1 MKLKKHLTLFLLVII
16 SVSISAQKRAF
27 TIEDLYK
34 LKNVS
39 APVLSNSG
47 DRLAFTVTEY
57 DLPKGKTINTVY
69 LMNTNGASLINV
81 SETLAG
87 ASSPFWSSNDELFL
101 MNKGQLFKYS
111 IKTNETVQVTDF
123 YAGVSDPVV
132 SNDGRYIAFVAE
144 LFPECGTDNDCNKR
158 LEESASSG
166 PMQAYIADELLFR
179 HWTDYKGEKESY
191 LVLFD
196 TRENKYQTIIN
207 SDVLSGTYML
217 GGGPKYAFSPDSR
230 VLTYVATPEKNIA
243 NSTNTD
249 IYLMPLGGNNAVN
262 ITLAND
268 AWDGSPVYSQDG
280 NYIAYKTHTIPG
292 FEADRFRVAVYN
304 TKTLQSE
311 TLTESFDYTTD
322 NLSWSADSK
331 SIYFVADNR
340 GYSPVYKVDIDSK
353 NIIKVTDD
361 KSVRGYQTSKDEK
374 NLYLTFTSV
383 DKPSEIYSYDVNGS
397 SYSQITFFNKKI
409 TEEVD
414 IRPAEQIWVDGAD
427 GIPVHVFIV
436 KPHGFEEYKKYPLVI
451 NVHGGPQMQWMDSF
465 RGDWQVYPGS
475 GYVVAFFNPHG
486 STGYGSKY
494 TEAISKDW
502 GGKVYE
508 DVMKVT
514 ESLKKLPYVDSERMG
529 AMGWSYGGY
538 MMNWLQGQ
546 TKKFKCLAS
555 MMGIF
560 DMESMWGATEELWFA
575 NWDLGGQPWNS
586 ELYAKYSPSNFV
598 LNFSTPTL
606 IITGEKDY
614 RVPYT
619 QSIQYFNTLQSL
631 GIDSRLIIFKNDG
644 HWPSNVKSMPLYYN
658 SHLEWFHK
666 YLGGNPAPYDSK
678 ELVKNTV
685 FK

>member
-1 MKLKKHLTLFLLVII
+1 MFMKNYCLFFLVLVLA
-16 SVSISAQKRAF
+16 VSINAQKRAF

-34 LKNVS
+34 VKNVN

-47 DRLAFTVTEY
+47 EKIAFTVTEY
-57 DLPKGKTINTVY
+57 DLPKGKTITNVY
-69 LMNTNGASLINV
+69 IMNTNGSSLIDV
-81 SETLAG
+81 SEKLPG
-87 ASSPFWSSNDELFL
+87 ASSPFWSSNDELYL
-101 MNKGQLFKYS
+101 LLKGQVYKYS
-111 IKTNETVQVTDF
+111 LETNESVQITDF
-123 YAGVSDPVV
+123 YPGVSDPVF
-132 SNDGRYIAFVAE
+132 SGDGKYIAFVAD

-158 LEESASSG
+158 LDKSSSTG
-166 PMQAYIADELLFR
+166 PTQAYIADELLFR
-179 HWTDYKGEKESY
+179 HWTEYKGEKESY

-196 TRENKYQTIIN
+196 IKENKYQAITK

-230 VLTYVATPEKNIA
+230 VLSYVATPENNIA

-249 IYLMPLGGNNAVN
+249 IYLMPIGGSETVN
-262 ITLAND
+262 ITLANN
-268 AWDGSPVYSQDG
+268 AWDGSPVYSPDG
-280 NYIAYKTHTIPG
+280 NYIAYKTQSAPG
-292 FEADRFRVAVYN
+292 FESDRFRVAIYN
-304 TKTLQSE
+304 IRALQSE
-311 TLTESFDYTTD
+311 VLTESFDYTTD
-322 NLSWSADSK
+322 DLSWSSDSK
-331 SIYFVADNR
+331 SIYFTANNR
-340 GYSPVYKVDIDSK
+340 GYNPIYKVDVQSK
-353 NIIKVTDD
+353 NITKVTDD
-361 KSVRGYQTSKDEK
+361 KAILGYQISKDDK
-374 NLYLTFTSV
+374 TVYVTFSTV
-383 DKPSEIYSYDVNGS
+383 DKPGEIYSYDVS
-397 SYSQITFFNKKI
+397 SSVYSQITFFNKKI
-409 TEEVD
+409 AEDVD
-414 IRPAEQIWVDGAD
+414 IRPAEQMWVDGAD
-427 GIPVHVFIV
+427 GVPVHVFIV
-436 KPHGFEEYKKYPLVI
+436 KPHGYEEYKKYPLII

-486 STGYGSKY
+486 STGYGSLY
-494 TEAISKDW
+494 TEAISRDW

-514 ESLKKLPYVDSERMG
+514 EALEKLAYIDSNRVG

-546 TKKFKCLAS
+546 TKKFKCFAS
-555 MMGIF
+555 MMGLF
-560 DMESMWGATEELWFA
+560 DLESMWGATEELWFV

-586 ELYAKYSPSNFV
+586 ELYNFLSPSNYV
-598 LNFSTPTL
+598 KNFSTPTL

-644 HWPSNVKSMPLYYN
+644 HWPNNVKSMPLYYN
-658 SHLEWFHK
+658 AHLEWFHK
-666 YLGGNPAPYDSK
+666 YLGGAPAPYDSK

>member
-1 MKLKKHLTLFLLVII
+1 MLLKKHILFILVFLFAI
-16 SVSISAQKRAF
+16 SVNAQKRAF

-34 LKNVS
+34 VKNVS
-39 APVLSNSG
+39 SPVLSNSG
-47 DRLAFTVTEY
+47 EKIAFTVSES
-57 DLPKGKTINTVY
+57 DLSKGKTNAIVY
-69 LMNTNGASLINV
+69 IMNTNGSSLVNI
-81 SETLAG
+81 SEKIPEAY
-87 ASSPFWSSNDELFL
+87 SPFWSSTDELYL
-101 MNKGQLFKYS
+101 MNKGQIHKYS
-111 IKTNETVQVTDF
+111 LETNESVQVTDF
-123 YAGVSDPVV
+123 YAGVSDPIL
-132 SNDGRYIAFVAE
+132 SNDGRYLVFTTE

-158 LEESASSG
+158 LDESSSKG

-196 TRENKYQTIIN
+196 IKEKKYQTITS
-207 SDVLSGTYML
+207 SDVLSDTYML
-217 GGGPKYAFSPDSR
+217 GGGPKFAFSPDSR
-230 VLTYVATPEKNIA
+230 VLAYVSSPEKNIA

-249 IYLMPLGGNNAVN
+249 IYMMPIGGRDAVN

-268 AWDGSPVYSQDG
+268 AWDGAPLFSPDG
-280 NYIAYKTHTIPG
+280 KYVAYKTHSVPG
-292 FEADRFRVAVYN
+292 FEADRFRISVYN
-304 TKTLQSE
+304 TQTLQSE
-311 TLTESFDYTTD
+311 VLTENFDYTTD
-322 NLSWSADSK
+322 NLSWSSDSK
-331 SIYFVADNR
+331 SIYFLADNR
-340 GYSPVYKVDIDSK
+340 GYSPVYKVDVETK
-353 NIIKVTDD
+353 NVLKITDD
-361 KSVRGYQTSKDEK
+361 KAVRGYQTSKEEK
-374 NLYLTFTSV
+374 KLYLTVSTV
-383 DKPSEIYSYDVNGS
+383 DKPAEIFSYDITAGV
-397 SYSQITFFNKKI
+397 YSQITYFNKKL

-414 IRPAEQIWVDGAD
+414 IRPAEQMWVDGAD
-427 GIPVHVFIV
+427 GVPVHVFIV
-436 KPHGFEEYKKYPLVI
+436 KPHGYEEYKKYPLVI

-514 ESLKKLPYVDSERMG
+514 EALEKLPYVDSNRMG

-546 TKKFKCLAS
+546 TKKFKCFAS

-586 ELYAKYSPSNFV
+586 DLYSKYSPSNFV
-598 LNFSTPTL
+598 KNFSTPTL

-631 GIDSRLIIFKNDG
+631 GIESRLIIFKNDG

-666 YLGGNPAPYDSK
+666 YLGGNPAPYDSR

>member
-1 MKLKKHLTLFLLVII
+1 MSVKKFLSVFLFIVIGLTA
-16 SVSISAQKRAF
+16 SAQKRAF

-34 LKNVS
+34 VKNVS
-39 APVLSNSG
+39 VPVLSNSG
-47 DRLAFTVTEY
+47 EKIAFTVSES
-57 DLPKGKTINTVY
+57 DLPKGKTISTVY
-69 LMNTNGASLINV
+69 VMSTNGASLVNI
-81 SETLAG
+81 SEKVPG
-87 ASSPFWSSNDELFL
+87 ASSPVWSSSDDLYL
-101 MNKGQLFKYS
+101 MNKGQIYKYS
-111 IKTNETVQVTDF
+111 FETNESIQVTDF
-123 YAGVSDPVV
+123 YAGVSDPVF
-132 SNDGRYIAFVAE
+132 SNDGKYVAFTAE

-158 LEESASSG
+158 LDESSSSG

-196 TRENKYQTIIN
+196 IKENKYQAITS

-230 VLTYVATPEKNIA
+230 ILAYVSSSEKNMA

-249 IYLMPLGGNNAVN
+249 IYLMPLGGAQNVN

-268 AWDGSPVYSQDG
+268 AWDGAPTFSPDG
-280 NYIAYKTHTIPG
+280 NYIAYRTQSITG
-292 FEADRFRVAVYN
+292 FEADRFRVAVFN

-311 TLTESFDYTTD
+311 VLTENFDYTTSD
-322 NLSWSADSK
+322 LSWSEDSK
-331 SIYFVADNR
+331 SIYFLADYK
-340 GYSPVYKVDIDSK
+340 GYSPVYKVDVESK
-353 NIIKVTDD
+353 SIVQVTDD
-361 KSVRGYQTSKDEK
+361 KAVRGYQVSKD
-374 NLYLTFTSV
+374 NQVVYLTFSTV
-383 DKPSEIYSYDVNGS
+383 DKPAEMFSFTVNS
-397 SYSQITFFNKKI
+397 NAYAQITYFNKKL

-414 IRPAEQIWVDGAD
+414 IRPAEQMWVEGAD
-427 GIPVHVFIV
+427 GVPVHVFIV
-436 KPHGFEEYKKYPLVI
+436 KPHNFDEYKRYPLVI

-465 RGDWQVYPGS
+465 REDWQVYPGS
-475 GYVVAFFNPHG
+475 GYVIAFFNPHG

-514 ESLKKLPYVDSERMG
+514 EALEKLRYVDSARMG

-546 TKKFKCLAS
+546 TKKFKCLVS

-560 DMESMWGATEELWFA
+560 DLESMWGATEEMWFA

-586 ELYAKYSPSNFV
+586 ELYKKYSPSNYV
-598 LNFSTPTL
+598 QNFSTPTL

-658 SHLEWFHK
+658 SHLEWFHN
-666 YLGGNPAPYDSK
+666 YLGGNPAPYNSK
-678 ELVKNTV
+678 ELVKNNV